1 MRKRVLLLSYTF
13 PPMALPEAI
22 LAAKTV
28 GNLPACDVD
37 VVCAAAG
44 RKWQGFDNS
53 LDDYVAKRFRNVH
66 RIQQHPF
73 ARWFRFRVCP
83 ALGRLPD
90 AFVYS
95 TRRLVK
101 RAISLDPSRYTT
113 IVSWS
118 QFHSVH
124 LGALLIKRR
133 YPELRWIAHF
143 SDPWVDNP
151 YVPYG
156 AITRRLN
163 KWLEG
168 LVVRHA
174 DRLSFTTEDTADLF
188 MKKYGDEWRFKSTV
202 QPHAFDPE
210 LFSRKVRRGNGP
222 GIVLRYIGSF
232 YGKRSPEPLFLALG
246 RIVEANPRVLDGI
259 TVEFIGSVPGECL
272 RTDAFRKLPP
282 GLVRM
287 IGAVDYKQ
295 SLALMAE
302 AAALLVIDAPAQRS
316 VFLPSKLIDYIG
328 SGRPIVGITP
338 PGASADVI
346 RRIGGWVADPTD
358 TSAIAR
364 ELECV
369 FRYLRSED
377 SRETWGDDSVRRRF
391 NVETVS
397 AEFLQAILGVDAG
410 SVAMAK
416 TR

>member
-28 GNLPACDVD
+28 GNLPACDID

-44 RKWQGFDNS
+44 RHWQGCDNS

-73 ARWFRFRVCP
+73 ARWFRFRFWPV
-83 ALGRLPD
+83 LGRLPD
-90 AFVYS
+90 IFVYS

-101 RAISLDPSRYTT
+101 RATSLDLSRYTA

-124 LGALLIKRR
+124 LGALLIKRQH
-133 YPELRWIAHF
+133 PELRWMAHF

-156 AITRRLN
+156 AVTRRLN
-163 KWLEG
+163 AWMEG

-188 MKKYGDEWRFKSTV
+188 MKKYRDEWRCKSSV

-210 LFSRKVRRGNGP
+210 LFSGEVIRGNGA

-246 RIVEANPRVLDGI
+246 RIAEANPRLLDGI
-259 TVEFIGSVPGECL
+259 AVEFVGSVLGDCL
-272 RTDAFRKLPP
+272 RTEAFRRLPP
-282 GLVRM
+282 GLVR
-287 IGAVDYKQ
+287 IRGAVDYKQ

-302 AAALLVIDAPAQRS
+302 ASALLVIDAPARRS

-338 PGASADVI
+338 PGASANVI
-346 RRIGGWVADPTD
+346 RRIGGWVADPSD
-358 TSAIAR
+358 TSAIAT
-364 ELECV
+364 ELDRV
-369 FRYLRSED
+369 FQYLRSEA
-377 SRETWGDDSVRRRF
+377 SREPWGDDAVRRRF
-391 NVETVS
+391 TVETVS
-397 AEFLQAILGVDAG
+397 AEFLQAML
-410 SVAMAK
+410 
-416 TR
+416 